1 MILLNFKLK
10 SSLYTFYVYH
20 STLRFVLRR
29 FNFIKKWLSI
39 RLFSD
44 ILEDIREECA
54 KYGIVKSLEIP
65 RSVPGVD
72 VTGVGKVSSIVR
84 FSLCYCF

>member
-1 MILLNFKLK
+1 M
-10 SSLYTFYVYH
+10 S
-20 STLRFVLRR
+20 
-29 FNFIKKWLSI
+29 FN
-39 RLFSD
+39 LFPD

-72 VTGVGKVSSIVR
+72 VTGVGKVSCLVL
-84 FSLCYCF
+84 FCFLQDCFFLIKLL